1 MLRIL
6 VILGALLLPSGGAGA
21 QDFDRRQL
29 VKLPPYLRDHF
40 LAGMRDHLATL
51 DNILAHIA
59 AGKAEEA
66 AAEAEQNLGL
76 SAIDMHVQG
85 KLVPYLPPTMREL
98 GVEMQQAA
106 SRFAVAI
113 QRTRVEQTQES
124 LRWATGAL
132 HEVTLVCRACHATY
146 RVR

>member
-6 VILGALLLPSGGAGA
+6 MALALAGTLSSPAPA
-21 QDFDRRQL
+21 QEVDRRML

-51 DNILAHIA
+51 DNILAAVA
-59 AGKAEEA
+59 AGKVEEA

-85 KLVPYLPPTMREL
+85 KLTAYLPPGMREL
-98 GVEMQQAA
+98 GAELQQAG
-106 SRFAVAI
+106 SRFAIAI
-113 QRTRVEQTQES
+113 QRTRIEQTQES

-132 HEVTLVCRACHATY
+132 HEVTLVCRGCHATY